1 MIDYSCLGWNNADD
15 IIELSQYAEKESADN
30 FGIPS

>member
-1 MIDYSCLGWNNADD
+1 MIDYILGWSNADD
-15 IIELSQYAEKESADN
+15 IIELSQYAEKEGADN